1 MRRFEDKSVL
11 VTGGTGA
18 LGGAVVREFLKEGA
32 TVTVLYRNEPS
43 LKALRESLG
52 ELAWPLDALRAEL
65 THEQEVSDA
74 LRATIERRGRLDV
87 LVNVA
92 GGYLGGVSLERLST
106 SDWDRVLDVNL
117 RSTFYVCRAAVPY
130 MRAQRRGRII
140 NVASRAGLRGVAS
153 MSAYSVAKGGVI
165 RLTEALAEEL
175 QDDGITVNCVLP
187 SIMDTPANRSAMPKA
202 NPSRWVSTES
212 VARVILFL
220 ASDDAEVVNGAAIP
234 VYGRA

>member
-1 MRRFEDKSVL
+1 M
-11 VTGGTGA
+11 TGGTGA

-32 TVTVLYRNEPS
+32 TVTVLYRNESS
-43 LKALRESLG
+43 LQALRESLG
-52 ELAWPLDALRAEL
+52 ELAGSLDAFLADL
-65 THEQEVSDA
+65 IHEREVADA
-74 LRATIERRGRLDV
+74 LRATIERKGRLDV

-92 GGYLGGVSLERLST
+92 GGYLGGIPLEQLST
-106 SDWDRVLDVNL
+106 SDWDRMLDVNL

-130 MRAQRRGRII
+130 MRAQRQGRII
-140 NVASRAGLRGVAS
+140 NVASRAGLRGIAS

-175 QDDGITVNCVLP
+175 QEDGITVNCVLP
-187 SIMDTPANRSAMPKA
+187 SILNTPANRTAMPKA
-202 NPSRWVSTES
+202 NFSRWVSTES

-220 ASDDAEVVNGAAIP
+220 ASEDAAIVSGAAIP